1 MVFSSSTDEHAIKR
15 HHALTA
21 LIQQEADR
29 RGKLSFARF
38 MELALYAPNLGY
50 YEQHRKSIGRKGDFF
65 TSVSV
70 GPLFGELLACQFADW
85 LKELSSSRFAIV
97 EAGAHNGQ
105 LAQDILSALKSDHP
119 STFNRVDY
127 FVIEPSPNRRQWQA
141 EQLGQLADKVRW
153 FESWTDLSS
162 FHDRSGHRLTGIVFA
177 NELLDAL
184 PVHRLRWSQ
193 MSRSWREQF
202 VSFEGSELTFVDGDP
217 SPEVEAYSR
226 RIAALARSGK
236 TTLLWP
242 EIPDQLLDVLPD
254 GFVTE
259 ICPSAGDWWQQAA
272 ETLNKGWLMTLDY
285 GLSADEFFSPARTKG
300 TLRAYR
306 QHHVTD
312 DILGAPG
319 EQDLTA
325 HVNFGAI
332 ELVGESTG
340 MNTFWSGSQADFL
353 TWVLSNRVKA
363 AGWQLSRDQ
372 VRQFQTLTHPDHLG
386 RSFRV
391 LVQARQVNAAK

>member
-38 MELALYAPNLGY
+38 MELALYSPNLGY

-97 EAGAHNGQ
+97 EAGAHDGQ
-105 LAQDILSALKSDHP
+105 LAQDILSALKSGHP
-119 STFNRVDY
+119 PTFERVDY
-127 FVIEPSPNRRQWQA
+127 FIVEPSPNRRQWQA
-141 EQLGQLADKVRW
+141 EQLGELADKVRW

-162 FHDRSGHRLTGIVFA
+162 FHDRAGHRLTGVVFA

-184 PVHRLRWSQ
+184 PVHRLRWNQ

-202 VSFEGSELTFVDGDP
+202 VTSHGSELTFVDGDP

-226 RIAALARSGK
+226 RIVALSRGDES
-236 TTLLWP
+236 TLLWP
-242 EIPDQLLDVLPD
+242 KIPDALLNVLPD

-259 ICPSAGDWWQQAA
+259 ICPAAGDWWRQAA
-272 ETLNKGWLMTLDY
+272 ETLDEGWLLTLDY
-285 GLSADEFFSPARTKG
+285 GLSADEFFSPARMKG

-312 DILGAPG
+312 NVLDTPG

-340 MNTFWSGSQADFL
+340 MNTLWSASQADFL
-353 TWVLSNRVKA
+353 TRVLRKRVRA

-391 LVQARQVNAAK
+391 LVQARQVNAVK